1 MDLDED
7 DKWLYGDNENESA
20 HGEAS
25 ENPPAEEGTQSKD
38 DFNLDEEASSEVS
51 QDVSKT
57 TSLQPPEVRNDDEE
71 EEEEKEEDKL
81 MSSAETGEI
90 IEKPGKENGELDDDD
105 EEDEDDEEDD
115 SDEDNVNVIIGDI
128 NKSGPTYTNLNI
140 PKRGPAIPAPGIK
153 STQGKFSIEEFESV
167 GVING
172 VPAHEYNLDGIEDK
186 PWRMPGA
193 DITDYFNYGFNEE
206 TWKAYCE
213 RQKRIRIHE
222 SCAGLPMQTMSNQ
235 SWSNTTTTTTQYSS
249 TTAPTFQSNKKPG
262 WETGQI
268 RVIGSGVASRRVDEG
283 AQENSSIQ
291 VLPPNN
297 EFSGMAPN
305 MMPPIIPPMEIPPPG
320 FNPSAAPYGGPPP
333 PNDYFNPEPDYFSSY
348 EPTAADQWR
357 DSWAPGTLVTPG
369 PNVKTLHDNSPDD
382 GRKDR
387 DGSRERSRDLDRDD
401 KDRKRDRS
409 HRRSRSRS
417 HERKRNKSRSRSPSH
432 KKHKKKSKKS
442 DKDKDKDKKKRGD
455 DSD

>member
-1 MDLDED
+1 MDFEQVDED
-7 DKWLYGDNENESA
+7 DKWLYGDND
-20 HGEAS
+20 GEPAQDEAP
-25 ENPPAEEGTQSKD
+25 ENPSAEEESQPKE
-38 DFNLDEEASSEVS
+38 DFNLDKESSNDGTE
-51 QDVSKT
+51 DVSKT
-57 TSLQPPEVRNDDEE
+57 ASVQPPEETNEE
-71 EEEEKEEDKL
+71 EETEDKL
-81 MSSAETGEI
+81 MSSTETGEI
-90 IEKPGKENGELDDDD
+90 VEKPGKENGELDDDD
-105 EEDEDDEEDD
+105 EEEEDEEED

-140 PKRGPAIPAPGIK
+140 PKRGPAVPAPGIK
-153 STQGKFSIEEFESV
+153 PQGKFSIEEFESV

-235 SWSNTTTTTTQYSS
+235 SWSNTTTATTQYNSS
-249 TTAPTFQSNKKPG
+249 TTAPTFQSGKKPG

-320 FNPSAAPYGGPPP
+320 FNPSGPPYGAPPP
-333 PNDYFNPEPDYFSSY
+333 PSEYFNPEPDYFSY

-382 GRKDR
+382 GRKER
-387 DGSRERSRDLDRDD
+387 ERSRERSRDLDRDD

-442 DKDKDKDKKKRGD
+442 DKDKDKDKDKKKRGD
-455 DSD
+455 ESD